1 MLHSFCVLGM
11 SARNIEV
18 RLGKLFTDKIKH
30 PERETA
36 QIIRADNIII
46 HHQYSSKTKD
56 YDSDIAL
63 IHLSSDAVYT
73 DYVRPICLPLRKNDE
88 DRFLLKPGNIMVIAG
103 WGSKKE
109 HGKYLNRLHK
119 VTVPVVEQTLCQKA
133 YHRYTVTANMFCAG
147 YHIGSL
153 GDACQGDSGGPLA
166 MENSRTPSDDDR
178 RWVLAGV
185 VSWGEGCGRIGKYG
199 VYTKVSAFA
208 RWINDRINSD

>member
-1 MLHSFCVLGM
+1 MPHSFCILGM

-36 QIIRADNIII
+36 QIIQADNIII
-46 HHQYSSKTKD
+46 HPQYSSKSF
-56 YDSDIAL
+56 DSDIAL
-63 IHLSSDAVYT
+63 IHLSSDAVFT

-88 DRFLLKPGNIMVIAG
+88 DRFLLKPGNIMVITG
-103 WGSKKE
+103 WGGEKKD
-109 HGKYLNRLHK
+109 GRTLKRLHK

-133 YHRYTVTANMFCAG
+133 YHPRYTVTTNMFCAG
-147 YHIGSL
+147 YHNGSL

-166 MENSRTPSDDDR
+166 MENSRTPGDDDQ

-185 VSWGEGCGRIGKYG
+185 VSWGAGCGRIGKYG
-199 VYTKVSAFA
+199 VYTKVSAFT
-208 RWINDRINSD
+208 RWINDQINSD